1 MADFTRRRFHSSRMA
16 RWAGGLLL
24 AIAGLGLCGRADAQ
38 VLYGSLTGS
47 VTDQTNAPAVGAK
60 VQVLNV
66 ETNVAR
72 SATTGD
78 RGAYTFGNLLP
89 GVYEVTIEAPSFK
102 TVIQKGVR
110 IEANTVRRV
119 DARLEIAAQTETIE
133 VVASAAPLQTD
144 RADVHV
150 TQTAK
155 QVNDLPLAG
164 SLGRNYQSLMQ
175 VVPGAVIMRTEAGS
189 GEANS
194 TAGSPQRAI
203 SFSANG
209 VSGWVNQTKIDGS
222 PVTYIW
228 LPTNTAY
235 VPSPEA
241 IEEVNVVTN
250 SYSAEQGTAGGAAV
264 NVIVKSGTNKF
275 RGAAWGY
282 DTDARFR
289 ARNAFQTTD
298 KNPKNIVA
306 QYGANLGG
314 PIIKDKLFFFANV
327 EKTTQRVGA
336 GSRQLSIAPAN
347 LRPNANGD
355 VVFPMPS
362 EGGAIIYDP
371 ASSPDPS
378 QRTPFP
384 NNTIPASR
392 VDQAALYLMQRLP
405 ATNTSGYTNNVV
417 TTGATEYNRTN
428 YDVKLNYAAN
438 SRLTMFARYG
448 NSPHRIDDQYAL
460 GEAGGGSAVGGSV
473 GLAVGRTQ
481 VLGVGATYTFSPTMM
496 LDANFGWTHQ
506 VLGAEA
512 PDLGVNVGSDPDK
525 MNIPGTN
532 GPDRMQGGLP
542 SFQISGWS
550 NLGNDG
556 TGNPF
561 QFRDNQY
568 SFSLNLQKALGGHL
582 FRLGGEFLNQQI
594 NHFQPQGGAFQT
606 VRGTFTFSGQGTMLQ
621 GDPNAPKDSRF
632 NSWAQFLLGDASTA
646 GKVDQLLNPNSIHEK
661 TWAAYLQDTWQ
672 VTRSLT
678 VSLGLRWELYSWP
691 TRPDGKGVSR
701 FDPEDGYVYVGGY
714 GDVPQDT
721 YASVGKGQLLPRA
734 GLIYRLND
742 KTVFRAGYG
751 RSADPTTYINFRNS
765 YPIVYIWAMPATKL
779 NGSDN
784 PYLPVTNF
792 RQGLVAPPGSPNL
805 NQGKIQL
812 PAGVGTTTYRKDGD
826 RGYIDSFNVD
836 RAARADLVDDRPG
849 RLRRDAGP
857 QPVRLR
863 QHQCRGPR
871 HRHRRPCALR
881 GGADELHDGHQ
892 LLPAVRGPDLQ
903 RPADGTARPLAPTPR
918 RPSPTPGRRRPT
930 TTTTAAATPPARA
943 GRGSSTCRRRSATRA
958 PPATTGRTTSRRTG
972 PGTCRS
978 ARVERWA
985 QGGIAG
991 ALLGGWQIN
1000 GILSVMS
1007 GTPIYI
1013 VQNTGYNLNAAGS
1026 GQVPD
1031 LVKDIGGDLSRQQGQ
1046 QAACRGRPERVPVLR
1061 PQRLPGGQHPRR
1073 RAAAFR
1079 HLAPQQHPGAG
1090 LLERRPG
1097 DLPHDLRQVGQPAA
1111 PRRSAQ
1117 RVQPPELREPG
1128 QQRLGC
1134 QHLRVHHLDDGRR
1147 RAQHPLRSPPVLL
1160 DPPRAAGAP
1169 RGAPAVSTT
1178 RACDRGSG
1186 IE

>member
-1 MADFTRRRFHSSRMA
+1 
-16 RWAGGLLL
+16 L
-24 AIAGLGLCGRADAQ
+24 ALALAVTVLSVAERAESQ
-38 VLYGSLTGS
+38 VLYGTLTGN
-47 VTDQTNAPAVGAK
+47 VTDQTNTAAVGVK

-66 ETNVAR
+66 ATNVAR
-72 SATTGD
+72 TATTSD
-78 RGAYTFGNLLP
+78 RGAFQFSDLQP
-89 GVYEVTIEAPSFK
+89 GVYDVTIEAPSFK
-102 TVIQKGVR
+102 TVLHKGVR
-110 IEANTVRRV
+110 VDSNTVRRV
-119 DARLEIAAQTETIE
+119 DAQLQVASVTETIE
-133 VVASAAPLQTD
+133 VTAAAAPLQTD
-144 RADVHV
+144 RADIHV

-175 VVPGAVIMRTEAGS
+175 VVPGSVIMRTENGQ

-194 TAGSPQRAI
+194 TAGSPQRSI
-203 SFSANG
+203 SFSTNG

-275 RGAAWGY
+275 HATAWGY
-282 DTDARFR
+282 DTNSHFR
-289 ARNAFQTTD
+289 ARNEFQTTPT
-298 KNPKNIVA
+298 NPRNIVA
-306 QYGANLGG
+306 QFGGNLGG
-314 PIIKDKLFFFANV
+314 PVIKDKLFFFANV
-327 EKTTQRVGA
+327 ERTTQRVAA
-336 GSRQLSIAPAN
+336 GSRQLSIAPER
-347 LRPNANGD
+347 LRPNAAGD

-378 QRTPFP
+378 KRTPFP

-392 VDQAALYLMQRLP
+392 IDQAAQYLAGKLP
-405 ATNTSGYTNNVV
+405 GTNTSGYTNNVV

-428 YDVKLNYAAN
+428 YDFKLNFAAS
-438 SRLTMFARYG
+438 SRLMMFARYG
-448 NSPHRIDDQYAL
+448 NSPHKIDDQYAL
-460 GEAGGGSAVGGSV
+460 GEAGGGSAAGGQV

-512 PDLGVNVGSDPDK
+512 PDIDQNVGSDPDK

-532 GPDRMQGGLP
+532 GPDRMQGGIP
-542 SFQISGWS
+542 SIQISGWS
-550 NLGNDG
+550 NLGNDN

-561 QFRDNQY
+561 QFKDNQY
-568 SFSLNLQKALGGHL
+568 SASLNLQKLLGGHM
-582 FRLGGEFLNQQI
+582 FRLGGEYLNQQI

-632 NSWAQFLLGDASTA
+632 NSWAQFLLGQASTA
-646 GKVDQLLNPNSIHEK
+646 GKVDQLVNPNSIYET

-672 VTRSLT
+672 VTHSLT
-678 VSLGLRWELYSWP
+678 VSLGLRWELYAWP

-701 FDPEDGYVYVGGY
+701 FDPSDGYVYAGGY

-721 YASVGKGQLLPRA
+721 NADAGKGQLLPRA

-765 YPIVYIWAMPATKL
+765 YPIVYIWSMPASKL

-784 PYLPVTNF
+784 AYLPVTNF
-792 RQGLVAPPGSPNL
+792 RQGLVAPAGSPDL
-805 NQGKIQL
+805 NQGKVLL

-826 RGYIDSFNVD
+826 RGYIDSFNVAVQRELTSWMTVQAAYVGT
-836 RAARADLVDDRPG
+836 RAKNQFGFVNINAGAPGTGTAGRALYAAGLTNCNTDINSFQPYGDLAYNGLQTDLRIRSSNAQTGIAYTLSKTTNYVDNG
-849 RLRRDAGP
+849 GGNAAGAG
-857 QPVRLR
+857 
-863 QHQCRGPR
+863 GPR
-871 HRHRRPCALR
+871 IQYMPEKERNKGLAGYDRRHNFQAY
-881 GGADELHDGHQ
+881 GAWD
-892 LLPAVRGPDLQ
+892 LPFGKGQ
-903 RPADGTARPLAPTPR
+903 
-918 RPSPTPGRRRPT
+918 
-930 TTTTAAATPPARA
+930 
-943 GRGSSTCRRRSATRA
+943 
-958 PPATTGRTTSRRTG
+958 
-972 PGTCRS
+972 
-978 ARVERWA
+978 RWA

-991 ALLGGWQIN
+991 ALLGGWQVN
-1000 GILSVMS
+1000 GIVSIMS

-1031 LVKDIGGDLSRQQGQ
+1031 LVKDTVAIYPDNKVNK
-1046 QAACRGRPERVPVLR
+1046 P
-1061 PQRLPGGQHPRR
+1061 
-1073 RAAAFR
+1073 
-1079 HLAPQQHPGAG
+1079 
-1090 LLERRPG
+1090 
-1097 DLPHDLRQVGQPAA
+1097 PADA
-1111 PRRSAQ
+1111 DPNQYQYFDRSAY
-1117 RVQPPELREPG
+1117 QPVNIAAGE
-1128 QQRLGC
+1128 QQRFGTSPRNSIRGPGFWNVDLGVFRTISVRSVSL
-1134 QHLRVHHLDDGRR
+1134 QLRVEALNVLN
-1147 RAQHPLRSPPVLL
+1147 HPNFSNPGNNVS
-1160 DPPRAAGAP
+1160 DASTFGFIT
-1169 RGAPAVSTT
+1169 STT
-1178 RACDRGSG
+1178 GVGERNIRFGARLSF
-1186 IE
+1186 